1 MSILTKTA
9 INKEIKEG
17 NLVFDPPISPDQV
30 REASVDL
37 RLGDV
42 FRIYEKT
49 NQPIEIKEDCDYKD
63 YTKEIKTKT
72 LFLAPSET
80 VLGVTVETVDMPSNL
95 CGWLEGRSRFA
106 RLGLLIHIS
115 AGLIQPGVK
124 NKQVLEITNLSP
136 NILVLHAGE
145 RVCQLAFERTE
156 GTEEYK
162 GKFQGQEKP

>member
-1 MSILTKTA
+1 MSVLTKTHIQA
-9 INKEIKEG
+9 EIDQG
-17 NLVFDPPISPDQV
+17 HLSFDPPLSPDQV

-37 RLGDV
+37 RLGNV

-49 NQPIEIKEDCDYKD
+49 NQPIDIKENSDYKD
-63 YTKEIKTKT
+63 FTKEITTDT
-72 LFLAPSET
+72 LFLTPGET
-80 VLGVTVETVDMPSNL
+80 VLGITIETVHMPNDM

-115 AGLIQPGVK
+115 AGLIQPGVD

-145 RVCQLAFERTE
+145 RICQLAFERTE
-156 GTEEYK
+156 GSAAYS
-162 GKFQGQEKP
+162 GKFSKQQQP